1 MDRKRRHIH
10 SLQRRIHA
18 VWFMELRG
26 MLRRLVREAATLLPS
41 HKRRYETRWVLCGTA
56 DRGDGQR
63 NRSTLWTT
71 SRECN
76 RIDTSSVTEDTLNAV
91 KSELVIFGGGA
102 VVIDACI
109 ARLVRFFF
117 KRSSNALTFAWPC
130 KKPSPTG
137 AIAQMCY
144 SFFEP
149 PNERSFINKTV
160 RYF

>member
-109 ARLVRFFF
+109 ARLVRFFLSVLRTLWPSRDLV
-117 KRSSNALTFAWPC
+117 KSHLRLVRSRKCVIPFSNLRTSAVL
-130 KKPSPTG
+130 
-137 AIAQMCY
+137 
-144 SFFEP
+144 
-149 PNERSFINKTV
+149 
-160 RYF
+160 